1 MSVAPLKP
9 RAGLAKHR
17 TLASATGHSVGLGIS
32 SLIAFLLVT
41 DVVAPI
47 HSISKASDLLGGMWA
62 VLATLFVYRESH
74 RESVNA
80 ALTRVSAT
88 LLSFVLCLVYLLIFS
103 FHPLGLAVLIGV
115 GTFLLMAVGRDELVV
130 TAGITTAVVMVV
142 AAVSPHDAW
151 QQPILRGVDTAVG
164 IAVGAAASSIALRL
178 GHVRADSPN
187 QPEGVDAVSPQPDI
201 GFGPRS

>member
-1 MSVAPLKP
+1 MSVATPKLGV
-9 RAGLAKHR
+9 GLAKR
-17 TLASATGHSVGLGIS
+17 GTYAAAAGHSVGLAIS
-32 SLIAFLLVT
+32 SLITYLLITHVL
-41 DVVAPI
+41 API
-47 HSISKASDLLGGMWA
+47 HSVSKASDLLGGMWA
-62 VLATLFVYRESH
+62 VIATLFVYRESH

-88 LLSFVLCLVYLLIFS
+88 LLSFVLCLIYLLLFS
-103 FHPLGLAVLIGV
+103 FHPLGLAVLIGL

-142 AAVSPHDAW
+142 AAVSPHNAW

-178 GHVRADSPN
+178 GHVRL
-187 QPEGVDAVSPQPDI
+187 
-201 GFGPRS
+201 PRS